1 MEVNG
6 NPGHA
11 NVTATFI
18 DNYSQIALDFGKTNS
33 TYIRLGTRFNAM
45 DVYILSA
52 NSLSDILRLVEW
64 TRLSML
70 RTEG

>member
-6 NPGHA
+6 NPEHA

-52 NSLSDILRLVEW
+52 NSLSDILRLVKW
-64 TRLSML
+64 IRLSML

>member
-6 NPGHA
+6 SPEHA

-45 DVYILSA
+45 DFYILSA

-64 TRLSML
+64 IRLSML